1 MYFIVLLLLLVA
13 SGESC
18 LSLDFGSRPKV
29 DLTRR
34 RSPSGESRD

>member
-1 MYFIVLLLLLVA
+1 MIPTPETLRK
-13 SGESC
+13 G
-18 LSLDFGSRPKV
+18 LSLEFRSRPKV